1 MCPID
6 TVTFDVWN
14 TLLVHDFYDDR
25 VKNARIGMI
34 ARALEKE
41 GYCFSEEDM
50 LKAYEYS
57 EERLSALW
65 RQERDACLEEHLA
78 LFLEGLGL
86 EDSGRSRGI
95 IRQPYARAILDF
107 RPSLVEG
114 AQSALLSLKK
124 KGYRIGLISNTGRTP
139 GETMRLIL
147 EGHGILGY
155 FDYTVFSNEAGYVK
169 PNRRIFEIALEG
181 LSSEAGRAVH
191 VGDSVL
197 LDVYGAASVGM
208 KAVHFNKYAER
219 FDRYAARYYEAGGRV
234 AAPDATVESLED
246 VVPAIEKL
254 DRKGI

>member
-34 ARALEKE
+34 AGALEKE
-41 GYCFSEEDM
+41 GYCFSEEDVI
-50 LKAYEYS
+50 KAYEYS

-86 EDSGRSRGI
+86 EASGHNKNV
-95 IRQPYARAILDF
+95 IRRPYAMAILDF

-114 AQSALLSLKK
+114 AKSTLISLKK
-124 KGYRIGLISNTGRTP
+124 KGYKIGLISNTGRTP

-155 FDYTVFSNEAGYVK
+155 FDHTVFSNEAGYVK
-169 PNRRIFEIALEG
+169 PSRRIFEIALEG
-181 LSSEAGRAVH
+181 LGSRAGSAVH
-191 VGDSVL
+191 VGDSAL
-197 LDVYGAASVGM
+197 LDVYGAASAGM
-208 KAVHFNKYAER
+208 KAIHFNRYAER
-219 FDRYAARYYEAGGRV
+219 FDRYAARYYEAGGRF
-234 AAPDATVESLED
+234 AAPDATVEALED
-246 VVPAIEKL
+246 VVPAIEEL
-254 DRKGI
+254 ERKGI